1 MKTKALK
8 SINRGDRTPQIE
20 IDARVAKVSELLLA
34 GAARSQIVRFCA
46 DKFNA
51 SDDTADRYVAA
62 ARKELQELA
71 LPDKKEEL
79 NKAKGRYEALYA
91 KCLTVQDYKGAA
103 SVQDR
108 ICDLLGLWKSDLTVK
123 HEAGDTL
130 TLFMKEIRSGTI
142 QKSPTK

>member
-1 MKTKALK
+1 MRK
-8 SINRGDRTPQIE
+8 SRGDKTPQIE
-20 IDARVAKVSELLLA
+20 IDARVAKVSELVLA
-34 GAARSQIVRFCA
+34 GASRAQIVRFCA

-62 ARKELQELA
+62 ARKELQELVQ
-71 LPDKKEEL
+71 PDKKEEL
-79 NKAKGRYEALYA
+79 NKAKARYEALYA
-91 KCLTVQDYKGAA
+91 KCLSTQDYKGAA

-130 TLFMKEIRSGTI
+130 TLFMEKIRAGTF
-142 QKSPTK
+142 QRNRSK